1 MYMLAYTGVG
11 LTPLVYITLGL
22 ILVGVGIIKWTK
34 KRMNKK

>member
-11 LTPLVYITLGL
+11 LTPMVYITLGL
-22 ILVGVGIIKWTK
+22 ILVGVGIIKWAK